1 MNYFNKIPS
10 ITYNGYTC
18 KNLLARAAISSETK
32 ANKQIFYPYTMQNEM
47 RVDQLADRYY
57 DSSEYT
63 WIVWYSNDTVDPYYD
78 YPLTQ
83 NEFER
88 FITDKYGSVEEAQ
101 RKIYYYRVDWSND
114 AAILSISQFESLSGS
129 FKKYYDPIVN
139 ADLTLVGYRRKRE
152 DDTVATNRVLSLS
165 VSNVSN
171 STVNFTAGE
180 EIRIDPTNY
189 AFCTASNNTVVTVQH
204 ITGSF
209 TANSTYT
216 PTITGQESGIQ
227 ATVTAVN
234 QIAVTSAWT
243 DAIYWSPVT
252 YYEYEEELNE
262 RKKEMQLID
271 VRYASQ
277 LDNELQRVMQA

>member
-1 MNYFNKIPS
+1 MNYFNKIPT
-10 ITYNGYTC
+10 ITYNGYAC
-18 KNLLARAAISSETK
+18 KNLLARATLSRETK
-32 ANKQIFYPYTMQNEM
+32 TNKQNFYPYTMQNEM

-57 DSSEYT
+57 DSPEYT
-63 WIVWYSNDTVDPYYD
+63 WLVWYSNDTIDPYYD

-88 FITDKYGSVEEAQ
+88 FMIDKYGSVEEAQ

-139 ADLTLVGYRRKRE
+139 GELTLVGYRRKR
-152 DDTVATNRVLSLS
+152 DDDVVATNRVLSLS

-171 STVNFTAGE
+171 STVSFTAGE

-243 DAIYWSPVT
+243 DAAYWAPVT
-252 YYEYEEELNE
+252 YYDYEDELNE

>member
-10 ITYNGYTC
+10 ITYDGYTC
-18 KNLLARAAISSETK
+18 KNLLARAAISRETK

-57 DSSEYT
+57 DSPEYT
-63 WIVWYSNDTVDPYYD
+63 WIVWYSNDTIDPYYD
-78 YPLTQ
+78 YPLSQ

-88 FITDKYGSVEEAQ
+88 FMIDKYGSVESAQ
-101 RKIYYYRVDWSND
+101 RKIYYYRVDWSNND
-114 AAILSISQFESLSGS
+114 TILSISQFEGLAGS

-139 ADLTLVGYRRKRE
+139 ADLTLVGYRRKRD

-171 STVNFTAGE
+171 STVNFTTGE
-180 EIRIDPTNY
+180 EIQIDPTNY
-189 AFCTASNNTVVTVQH
+189 AFCTSSNTTVVTVQH

-216 PTITGQESGIQ
+216 PIITGRQSGTQ

-243 DAIYWSPVT
+243 DSAYWTPVT
-252 YYEYEEELNE
+252 YYDYEDELNE